1 MKVSQILSASPLLL
15 LLLLGG
21 CLEPIPFD
29 NPNYPQSNGSLR
41 YPPGNQQQAAPRVN
55 QSNSNSNRWNR
66 TAPGTYPREEQ
77 YQRDQSASRTAPKP
91 KPRPTPKPK
100 PAPKPKPPE
109 ETPLVDIDPI
119 EESTKPKY
127 DYALPVQ
134 GATNLV
140 VSPYSKD
147 GPYIDVSNLSSGT
160 QIECPK
166 TGKTILVP

>member
-1 MKVSQILSASPLLL
+1 MKASQILSASPLLL

-29 NPNYPQSNGSLR
+29 TPNYPQGSGSLR

-55 QSNSNSNRWNR
+55 SNPSNTNRWNR
-66 TAPGTYPREEQ
+66 TTPGTYPNEQ
-77 YQRDQSASRTAPKP
+77 RYNDERAATKPAPKP
-91 KPRPTPKPK
+91 KPRPTPKPT
-100 PAPKPKPPE
+100 PKPKPPE
-109 ETPLVDIDPI
+109 DAPLVDIDPI
-119 EESTKPKY
+119 EEAAKPKY

-140 VSPYSKD
+140 VSPYAKE
-147 GPYIDVSNLSSGT
+147 GPYIDVSNLTSGT